1 MFTLEDNKLTFLL
14 MIGGRKMENKNLDSY
29 GYLLNCPDE
38 MLGNVNKTMNDKR
51 AIINWNNFNVGDAF
65 YTENIYRCVMV
76 DHVIKRIMF
85 VTEEEYKNEFEL
97 KYNNNK
103 YKKPNM
109 REKIK
114 EYIGELDTEIDRL
127 ESDLEKQMTYNV
139 EACKV
144 TATESRLNAIIEVKN
159 DLLGRLEEVIQ

>member
-1 MFTLEDNKLTFLL
+1 
-14 MIGGRKMENKNLDSY
+14 MENKNLDSY
-29 GYLLNCPDE
+29 GYLLNCPNE
-38 MLGNVNKTMNDKR
+38 MLGAVNKTMNDKQT
-51 AIINWNNFNVGDAF
+51 IINWNNFNVGDAF

-76 DHVIKRIMF
+76 DHVMKRIMF
-85 VTEEEYKNEFEL
+85 ITEEEYKNEFEL
-97 KYNNNK
+97 RYNNNK
-103 YKKPNM
+103 YKKPDM

-144 TATESRLNAIIEVKN
+144 SATEARLNAIIEVKN
-159 DLLGRLEEVIQ
+159 DLLGRLEEVI

>member
-1 MFTLEDNKLTFLL
+1 
-14 MIGGRKMENKNLDSY
+14 MENKNLDSY

-38 MLGNVNKTMNDKR
+38 MLGDVNKTMNDKR

-65 YTENIYRCVMV
+65 YIENIYRCVMV
-76 DHVIKRIMF
+76 DHVMKRIMF

-97 KYNNNK
+97 RYNNNK
-103 YKKPNM
+103 YKKPDM

-114 EYIGELDTEIDRL
+114 EYISELDTEIDRL

-159 DLLGRLEEVIQ
+159 DLLGRLEEVI

>member
-1 MFTLEDNKLTFLL
+1 
-14 MIGGRKMENKNLDSY
+14 MENKNLDSY

-76 DHVIKRIMF
+76 DHVMKRIMF

-97 KYNNNK
+97 KYNSKK
-103 YKKPNM
+103 YKKPDI
-109 REKIK
+109 REKVK

-144 TATESRLNAIIEVKN
+144 TETESRLNTIIEVKN
-159 DLLGRLEEVIQ
+159 DLLGRLEEVI

>member
-1 MFTLEDNKLTFLL
+1 
-14 MIGGRKMENKNLDSY
+14 MENKNLDSY

-76 DHVIKRIMF
+76 DHVMKRIMF

-97 KYNNNK
+97 KYNSKK
-103 YKKPNM
+103 YKKQDI
-109 REKIK
+109 REKVK

-144 TATESRLNAIIEVKN
+144 TETESRLNTIIEVKN
-159 DLLGRLEEVIQ
+159 DLLGRLEEVM

>member
-159 DLLGRLEEVIQ
+159 DLLGRLAEVT

>member
-159 DLLGRLEEVIQ
+159 DLLGRLEKVV

>member
-1 MFTLEDNKLTFLL
+1 
-14 MIGGRKMENKNLDSY
+14 MENKNLDSY

-76 DHVIKRIMF
+76 DHVMKRIMF

-103 YKKPNM
+103 YKKPDM

-159 DLLGRLEEVIQ
+159 DLLGRLEEVV

>member
-1 MFTLEDNKLTFLL
+1 
-14 MIGGRKMENKNLDSY
+14 MENKNLDSY

-159 DLLGRLEEVIQ
+159 DLLGRMEEVV